1 MKALLVLLLCS
12 FQVKA
17 QQNHFIYI
25 ECPNKLPFY
34 IRINQQVYSST
45 ADGYLILA
53 PLSSGIYPCIIGF
66 PKNQWPTQSV
76 TLSIVSQDV
85 GFLLQ
90 QDAQQAWGLINLIDT
105 SRIAATAKSVPG
117 LSSTV
122 LLDEFSTVLAAA
134 SNTVLIK
141 EASHLPGFSSVGNNM
156 LPQKAVDTFPV
167 SPYAPILPVV
177 LLSSSLDSN
186 IRHSIYLV
194 KEVNSTDTIPVE
206 LAYIVND
213 SVQVLIPPS
222 APCVQPATQGE
233 VDSLMG
239 ALVSLP
245 DSINKIHLAI
255 QRIQEKCFGV
265 DQIRSLTVVFSA
277 EADKCAF
284 LLAAYPY
291 TPNPVE
297 FKTLESVLLDEKNI
311 KQFTD
316 RVR

>member
-12 FQVKA
+12 FQLKA
-17 QQNHFIYI
+17 QQNHFVYI
-25 ECPNKLPFY
+25 ESPSKLPFY

-53 PLSSGIYPCIIGF
+53 PLSSGNYPCIIGF

-76 TLSIVSQDV
+76 ALSIVNQDL

-105 SRIAATAKSVPG
+105 SRIAATAKSVPAI
-117 LSSTV
+117 SSTV
-122 LLDEFSTVLAAA
+122 VLDEFSTVLAAA
-134 SNTVLIK
+134 SNTTLIK
-141 EASHLPGFSSVGNNM
+141 EASHLPGFSTADTNK
-156 LPQKAVDTFPV
+156 LPPKSVDTPIVNSF
-167 SPYAPILPVV
+167 APALPVV

-186 IRHSIYLV
+186 GRHCSYLV
-194 KEVNSTDTIPVE
+194 NEANTTDTISLE
-206 LAYIVND
+206 LLYVLKD
-213 SVQVLIPPS
+213 SIQVSLLQPT
-222 APCVQPATQGE
+222 PCVQSATQTD
-233 VDSLMG
+233 VDSLIQ
-239 ALVSLP
+239 ALVSVP
-245 DSINKIHLAI
+245 DSINRIHLAI
-255 QRIQEKCFGV
+255 QHIQEKCFGV
-265 DQIRSLTVVFSA
+265 DQIRSLTDVFSG

-291 TPNPVE
+291 TSNPVE
-297 FKTLESVLLDEKNI
+297 FKKLQSVLVDEKNI